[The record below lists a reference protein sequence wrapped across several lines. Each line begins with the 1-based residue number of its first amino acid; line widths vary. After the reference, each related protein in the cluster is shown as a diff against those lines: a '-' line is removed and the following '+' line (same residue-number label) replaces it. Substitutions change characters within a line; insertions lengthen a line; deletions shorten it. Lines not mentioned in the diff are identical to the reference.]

1 MWIMT
6 TLIVI
11 ESAETGNKRKRLSLS
26 LKRADSMPCES
37 FALISVEEV
46 EAAQKPIVP
55 QNTQKSTEGAF
66 CLFKSLLS
74 QRNER
79 NATEQCPGNILLSDD
94 HGAVQV
100 VVHICQ

>member
-6 TLIVI
+6 TLMVI

-66 CLFKSLLS
+66 VCSNPCYPKGTNAMLLNNA
-74 QRNER
+74 QR
-79 NATEQCPGNILLSDD
+79 TFCYLMIMVL
-94 HGAVQV
+94 
-100 VVHICQ
+100 CK